1 MRRQSTSERH
11 HEENIRLL
19 SRKATVNT
27 MQLGQGKIK
36 INVSGLEYK
45 TFASTL
51 ERFPG
56 TFFSTSLWHDLI
68 SAQFMET
75 NKKTRYLEIGVGGW
89 NSMIPNQEWESSNNV
104 ST

>member
-56 TFFSTSLWHDLI
+56 TFFFLFHFDLI
-68 SAQFMET
+68 LFPQRFIET
-75 NKKTRYLEIGVGGW
+75 NKKTRSLEIGVEGW
-89 NSMIPNQEWESSNNV
+89 NSTIQNQE
-104 ST
+104 